1 LVGVTVGGWLSV
13 ALELLAV
20 ADPVAVIVVGGA
32 LITPVPV
39 TVADVVGG
47 TVEASTALL
56 LVDVDIPERSG
67 LEVEVGATVVVVSVE
82 RMGPTDTDKIGC
94 VVVVGA
100 AEDNEA
106 VVVVSGAAEVVVGSL
121 GATDSVELV
130 VVGDK
135 SDDRPPRRPREV
147 LVAAALE
154 LVTGPVGASRMPE
167 LDELVDGLAAGL
179 PAPLLAGDVDTGA
192 VVLLVGKMTIAGTLL
207 ADGSVAVL
215 LLLVVAGGGTTT
227 ELVITI
233 VVTPESEPAAG
244 FDADTGDPA
253 MLRADSKLPTCEPP
267 CRDVTDEDDVVAGA
281 VVVRLAN

>member
-1 LVGVTVGGWLSV
+1 
-13 ALELLAV
+13 
-20 ADPVAVIVVGGA
+20 
-32 LITPVPV
+32 
-39 TVADVVGG
+39 
-47 TVEASTALL
+47 
-56 LVDVDIPERSG
+56 
-67 LEVEVGATVVVVSVE
+67 VE

-100 AEDNEA
+100 ADNEA

-179 PAPLLAGDVDTGA
+179 PAPLLAGDVGAGA
-192 VVLLVGKMTIAGTLL
+192 VVLLLVVGKMTIAGTLL
-207 ADGSVAVL
+207 ADRSVAVL

-233 VVTPESEPAAG
+233 VVTPESETAAG

-267 CRDVTDEDDVVAGA
+267 CRDVTDEDDPCDVVAGA